1 MISYF
6 QGQSGEKGTVP
17 DDDFKLNITY
27 LPIRGRKSSMIYL
40 QGQSPFG
47 HIIKRLIHKKSS

>member
-1 MISYF
+1 MITYS

-27 LPIRGRKSSMIYL
+27 LPIRDRKSSMIYP
-40 QGQSPFG
+40 QGLSPFPT
-47 HIIKRLIHKKSS
+47 